1 MSRVEYRLQK
11 TIQGEDFDS
20 VNVLTFSKDGA
31 LLAAAFETGAV
42 KVYRTHTGKPVS
54 EYSKEPT
61 AIDVLLWSLDDSKQP
76 ILYVGTRSG
85 KVFRYD
91 CPDKKEKP
99 NQRKEWMASLTGPI
113 RCMDLDSTKGYLI
126 IGHGSHVSALR
137 RNTHN
142 NWRIAFEMVEPPSLI
157 PTNFTRPAPYATGI
171 HVPRQN
177 NTCIVS
183 YLEHGV
189 VCFGLDQGDVV
200 WSMLPERRIG
210 SSAVSTDGM
219 LLAGT
224 NLYDGIDFYA
234 FSLPRKRG
242 DVIADKILTNV
253 IVPVRFIHDDEDI
266 LVGGSAGVASIMNI
280 AAKQMVFILEHSISN
295 DTVQA
300 IAYTR
305 YKGVKYIATG
315 NTEKGP
321 DCSIKLWICYPPDWN
336 PGVLYRIFDWFRT
349 RDATASSRSIIEALK
364 ATIYWTVVAILTV
377 FIASTLMVVSQT
389 LASSQYNPVIFFKW
403 LFNGAVDYLKIGG
416 GWLTDFRV
424 VRVNHED
431 LPQI

>member
-1 MSRVEYRLQK
+1 MSRVKYHLQK

-20 VNVLTFSKDGA
+20 VNVVTFSKDGT

-42 KVYRTHTGKPVS
+42 KIYRTHTGRRVS

-61 AIDVLLWSLDDSKQP
+61 AIDALLWSIDDSKRP
-76 ILYVGTRSG
+76 VLYVGTRSG

-91 CPDKKEKP
+91 GPDKKEKP
-99 NQRKEWMASLTGPI
+99 NSRKEWMASLTGPI
-113 RCMDLDSTKGYLI
+113 RCMGLDSTKGYLI
-126 IGHGSHVSALR
+126 IGHSSHVSALR

-142 NWRIAFEMVEPPSLI
+142 DWRITFEMVELPSLI
-157 PTNFTRPAPYATGI
+157 PTNFTRPAPYTTGI

-200 WSMLPERRIG
+200 WYMLPERRIG

-224 NLYDGIDFYA
+224 NLFNGVDFYA
-234 FSLPRKRG
+234 FSVPRKRG
-242 DVIADKILTNV
+242 DMIPDKILTNV
-253 IVPVRFIHDDEDI
+253 IVPVCFIHDDEDI

-280 AAKQMVFILEHSISN
+280 AAKQPVFNLQHSLSN
-295 DTVQA
+295 DTIQA
-300 IAYTR
+300 VAYTK
-305 YKGVKYIATG
+305 YKGLKYIATG

-336 PGVLYRIFDWFRT
+336 PGVFYRVFDWCRT
-349 RDATASSRSIIEALK
+349 RDATASSIVEAVR
-364 ATIYWTVVAILTV
+364 ATIYWTAVAVFTV
-377 FIASTLMVVSQT
+377 FILSTLMVLSQI
-389 LASSQYNPVIFFKW
+389 LAGSQYNPVDFFKW
-403 LFNGAVDYLKIGG
+403 LLFGTVDYLLMGVR
-416 GWLTDFRV
+416 WLTYFRV
-424 VRVNHED
+424 VHVD
-431 LPQI
+431 PGP

>member
-1 MSRVEYRLQK
+1 
-11 TIQGEDFDS
+11 
-20 VNVLTFSKDGA
+20 
-31 LLAAAFETGAV
+31 
-42 KVYRTHTGKPVS
+42 
-54 EYSKEPT
+54 
-61 AIDVLLWSLDDSKQP
+61 
-76 ILYVGTRSG
+76 
-85 KVFRYD
+85 
-91 CPDKKEKP
+91 
-99 NQRKEWMASLTGPI
+99 
-113 RCMDLDSTKGYLI
+113 
-126 IGHGSHVSALR
+126 
-137 RNTHN
+137 
-142 NWRIAFEMVEPPSLI
+142 MVEPPSLI

-253 IVPVRFIHDDEDI
+253 IIPVRFIHDDEDI
-266 LVGGSAGVASIMNI
+266 LVGGSARVASIMNI
-280 AAKQMVFILEHSISN
+280 VAKQTVFILEHSISN

-336 PGVLYRIFDWFRT
+336 PGVLYRIFDWF
-349 RDATASSRSIIEALK
+349 
-364 ATIYWTVVAILTV
+364 
-377 FIASTLMVVSQT
+377 
-389 LASSQYNPVIFFKW
+389 
-403 LFNGAVDYLKIGG
+403 
-416 GWLTDFRV
+416 
-424 VRVNHED
+424 
-431 LPQI
+431 

>member
-20 VNVLTFSKDGA
+20 LNVLTFSKDGA
-31 LLAAAFETGAV
+31 LLAATFETGAV
-42 KVYRTHTGKPVS
+42 KVYHTHTGKPVS
-54 EYSKEPT
+54 EYSKEPI
-61 AIDVLLWSLDDSKQP
+61 AIDVLLWSLDDSKRP
-76 ILYVGTRSG
+76 ILYVRTCSG
-85 KVFRYD
+85 KVFHYD

-113 RCMDLDSTKGYLI
+113 RCMDMDSTKGYLI
-126 IGHGSHVSALR
+126 IGHGSHVSALQ

-142 NWRIAFEMVEPPSLI
+142 DWRIAFEMVEPPSLI

-210 SSAVSTDGM
+210 SSAMSTDGM

-224 NLYDGIDFYA
+224 NLYDGINFYA
-234 FSLPRKRG
+234 FSVLRKQG

-266 LVGGSAGVASIMNI
+266 LVGGSSGVATIMNI
-280 AAKQMVFILEHSISN
+280 AVKQSVFILEHSISN

-300 IAYTR
+300 IML
-305 YKGVKYIATG
+305 I
-315 NTEKGP
+315 P
-321 DCSIKLWICYPPDWN
+321 DTKISYPPDWN
-336 PGVLYRIFDWFRT
+336 PSVLYRIFDWFRT
-349 RDATASSRSIIEALK
+349 CDATASSWSIIEALK
-364 ATIYWTVVAILTV
+364 ATIYWTVVVILTV
-377 FIASTLMVVSQT
+377 FIASTLMVLSQT
-389 LASSQYNPVIFFKW
+389 LASSQYNPVTFFKW
-403 LFNGAVDYLKIGG
+403 LFHGIIDCLKMGG
-416 GWLTDFRV
+416 GWLTHFRV
-424 VRVNHED
+424 VHVNCED
-431 LPQI
+431 LPQF